1 MSSRAV
7 AVVLVA
13 ALLAGVAG
21 PALAQGY
28 PTKPIRVVVPFPP
41 GGISDVLSRIL
52 GVKLTE
58 SLGQPIVIENRAGA
72 GTTIAAAEVAKSAP
86 DGYTLYF
93 ADVTTQAINATLY
106 RKLPYDTVK
115 DFSPITM
122 VAFTPLIL
130 VVHPSVPA
138 RSVKELIDLA
148 KSKPGQLNMASSGN
162 GTITHLAGELF
173 KSMAGLD
180 MLHVPYTGSAPA
192 ATALLGGQVSLL
204 FSSVPPALPHVKT
217 GRLRGL
223 AVTTARRSPALP
235 DIPTMSETLPGFE
248 LTLWSAVLGPAGIP
262 REIVNKLNA
271 EIAKALKL
279 PDVRE
284 RFALQSAEPS
294 PSTPEELAAH
304 IRADIDKLGKL
315 VKASGAHID

>member
-1 MSSRAV
+1 MSAALAV
-7 AVVLVA
+7 ALLVGT
-13 ALLAGVAG
+13 AGQ
-21 PALAQGY
+21 ALAQSY
-28 PTKPIRVVVPFPP
+28 PTKPIRIVVPFPP

-58 SLGQPIVIENRAGA
+58 SMGQPVVIENRAGA

-93 ADVTTQAINATLY
+93 ADVTTHAINATLY

-115 DFSPITM
+115 DFSTITM

-138 RSVKELIDLA
+138 RSVKELIELA
-148 KSKPGQLNMASSGN
+148 KAKPGQLNMASSGN

-173 KSMAGLD
+173 KSLTGVD

-217 GRLRGL
+217 GKLRGL
-223 AVTTARRSPALP
+223 AVTTPKRSPAVP
-235 DIPTMSETLPGFE
+235 DIPTVGETLPGFE
-248 LTLWSAVLGPAGIP
+248 LTLWSGILGPGGMP
-262 REIVNKLNA
+262 KEIVTKLNT

-284 RFALQSAEPS
+284 RFAVQSAEPS
-294 PSTPEELAAH
+294 PGTPEQLGAH
-304 IRADIDKLGKL
+304 LRTEIDKLGKL